1 MLPANMKRALIRG
14 RLRPARAFSRSI
26 PGLWVIF
33 RMLPL
38 AVFLSGAARGG
49 EDLIPDDKCLEC
61 HGDKDL
67 TKETADGKEVSM
79 FIEKAKLAAS
89 AHKETKCAECH
100 RDLTADH
107 PDDNL
112 AAKPVDCVRCHEKA
126 SQSYGTSV
134 HGLAIQRG
142 SDTAATCKDCHGGH
156 DVISP
161 QLPDSPLHF
170 MRQAETCGA
179 CHEEEAADVAASIHG
194 KATAKGIHEAP
205 TCTDCH
211 SEHSIR
217 SLNGKN
223 SSSTVEA
230 ACGTCHESEK
240 MNTKF
245 GLPRDRVKTFFESYH
260 GLAMQGGA
268 ANAANCASCHG
279 YHKILPSNDPE
290 STIHKRNLVQTCGKC
305 HPGAGENFAS
315 GAVHLKDSASGGV
328 GNKVNHW
335 VRVFYLALIFIVI
348 GFMLVHNF
356 LSWLRALRI
365 WRAARGETVE
375 RMNLHQ
381 RIQHFVLVASFVM
394 LALSGF
400 ALKYPDSWL
409 AWLFGSDEAVRRW
422 LHRAS
427 GVVMLAGGLWH
438 AVYLVS
444 TRDGRKLARDFMLKP
459 RDLADLCANLL
470 YFAGKQPDR
479 PRFGRFGYPE
489 KLEYWAVIWGSVIMG
504 VTGLMIWFK
513 IDVTWLCPRWM
524 VDVATTIHYYE
535 AILACLAIVVWHFY
549 HVLFAP
555 GVYPMNFAWW
565 DGKVSKKWH
574 EEEHPQDGGE
584 AEETPAPG
592 KSDPAC

>member
-1 MLPANMKRALIRG
+1 MLPAINRNDMKRESSRELPRLPRVLAGSLRG
-14 RLRPARAFSRSI
+14 M
-26 PGLWVIF
+26 
-33 RMLPL
+33 RMIWCVMFAATFPH
-38 AVFLSGAARGG
+38 GTARG
-49 EDLIPDDKCLEC
+49 ENELIPNDKCLEC
-61 HGDKDL
+61 HSDKDL
-67 TKETADGKEVSM
+67 TKETKDGKEVSM
-79 FIEKAKLAAS
+79 FMDEAKLKAS
-89 AHKETKCAECH
+89 AHKDTQCSECH
-100 RDLTADH
+100 RDLTEEH
-107 PDDNL
+107 PDDEV
-112 AAKPVDCVRCHEKA
+112 AAKPVDCTHCHEKA

-134 HGLAIQRG
+134 HGLAIRRG
-142 SDTAATCKDCHGGH
+142 SETAANCKDCHGGH
-156 DVISP
+156 EVMSP
-161 QLPDSPLHF
+161 QLPASPLHF
-170 MRQAETCGA
+170 TRQAETCGE

-211 SEHSIR
+211 SEHSIH
-217 SLNGKN
+217 SLAGEN
-223 SSSTVEA
+223 SSRAVGAT
-230 ACGTCHESEK
+230 CGTCHESEK

-260 GLAMQGGA
+260 GLALQGGA

-279 YHKILPSNDPE
+279 YHKILPSSDPD
-290 STIHKRNLVQTCGKC
+290 SSINKRHLVRTCGKC
-305 HPGAGENFAS
+305 HPGAGENFAF
-315 GAVHLKDSASGGV
+315 GEVHLKDSAAGGV
-328 GNKVNHW
+328 GTKVNHW
-335 VRVFYLALIFIVI
+335 VRMIYLTLIFTVI
-348 GFMLVHNF
+348 GGMLVHNF

-365 WRAARGETVE
+365 WRAARGATVE

-381 RIQHFVLVASFVM
+381 RMQHFVLVASFIL

-422 LHRAS
+422 LHRAA

-438 AVYLVS
+438 IIYLIT
-444 TRDGRKLARDFMLKP
+444 TRDGRKLARDFMLRTQDL
-459 RDLADLCANLL
+459 RDLLANLL
-470 YFAGKQPDR
+470 YFAGKKPER

-489 KLEYWAVIWGSVIMG
+489 KLEYWAVIWGTLIMG

-513 IDVTWLCPRWM
+513 IDVTWLCPRWI

-574 EEEHPQDGGE
+574 EEEHPLDTAEDSIGE
-584 AEETPAPG
+584 EVD
-592 KSDPAC
+592 K